1 MHGLSS
7 GHRAKD
13 AMQYMMETVKPLAHV
28 MFSRLKGKETTDYK
42 IYDWNKFKRRIDYGS
57 KKTETPPPKFQPVMM
72 DDQGNYYK
80 ENPEYT
86 KKMAKLRSHPFT
98 MMGAAKN
105 PSKFKKD
112 GMPDNT

>member
-1 MHGLSS
+1 MG
-7 GHRAKD
+7 AKRPEP
-13 AMQYMMETVKPLAHV
+13 A
-28 MFSRLKGKETTDYK
+28 
-42 IYDWNKFKRRIDYGS
+42 
-57 KKTETPPPKFQPVMM
+57 PPKFQPVMM
-72 DDQGNYYK
+72 DEQGNYYK

-112 GMPDNT
+112 GMPDQYIAISGDLKPTSVESRSGYGKAKSYNPNREV

>member
-1 MHGLSS
+1 MG
-7 GHRAKD
+7 AKRPEP
-13 AMQYMMETVKPLAHV
+13 A
-28 MFSRLKGKETTDYK
+28 
-42 IYDWNKFKRRIDYGS
+42 
-57 KKTETPPPKFQPVMM
+57 PPKFQPVMM
-72 DDQGNYYK
+72 DEQGNYYK

-112 GMPDNT
+112 GMPDQYIAISGDLKLPLSEKPLSLPEAYQIQCSP